1 MSNSLTTPKPARSR
15 IAAATRVAAG
25 AGVTVAT
32 LTFLGGTVF
41 ASGDEPIPGPIL
53 DPEFTPELEIEFTPD
68 PLGPEPSIPVDIEII
83 PEIPVDFPELPELP
97 EPEDDGP
104 EIEIIPDFPLD
115 IPDLPELPEPDC
127 EPWNPADLFV
137 SSFDNGDLTA
147 TVTLIYAV
155 PTGVCDELFVVHSV
169 QEDAAWTPIVL
180 LAEEHV
186 TIADLYAEAD
196 HEIAVVVPLDPCN
209 TRVFT
214 HGPEALLMQDDHY
227 GTGCPPDETLPDPT
241 VPDPTVPDPTVPQET
256 TPQTNPT
263 VPPTTPTSV
272 PGGTLPQTGSS
283 ATTVIALLGGALVLA
298 GATLAIGVRKSQR
311 SGY

>member
-1 MSNSLTTPKPARSR
+1 MS
-15 IAAATRVAAG
+15 VAA
-25 AGVTVAT
+25 
-32 LTFLGGTVF
+32 LTFLGGSVF

-53 DPEFTPELEIEFTPD
+53 DPDLTPELEIEFTPD

-97 EPEDDGP
+97 ETTDPEDDGP

-127 EPWNPADLFV
+127 EPWNPADVFV

-147 TVTLIYAV
+147 TVTLTYAV

-227 GTGCPPDETLPDPT
+227 GTGCPPEETLPDPT
-241 VPDPTVPDPTVPQET
+241 VPDRRPGADGAGPDG
-256 TPQTNPT
+256 
-263 VPPTTPTSV
+263 PPGDHPADE
-272 PGGTLPQTGSS
+272 PDGSAHLGARRDAS
-283 ATTVIALLGGALVLA
+283 AD
-298 GATLAIGVRKSQR
+298 R
-311 SGY
+311 